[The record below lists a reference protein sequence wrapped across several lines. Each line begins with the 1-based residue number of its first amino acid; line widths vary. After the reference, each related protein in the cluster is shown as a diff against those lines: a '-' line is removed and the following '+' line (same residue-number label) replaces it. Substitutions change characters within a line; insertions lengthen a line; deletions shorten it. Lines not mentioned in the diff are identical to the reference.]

1 MAVTEE
7 TLHGDHV
14 RAARALLRMSTR
26 SLADAIGPPVTPDA
40 LKSFE
45 NRPQAY
51 MSSAGKKVLIAA
63 LERAGIKL
71 YNSGKEGASWNEPRD
86 TRPSLQEARELLRQR

>member
-26 SLADAIGPPVTPDA
+26 SLAEAIGPPVTPDA

-45 NRPQAY
+45 NRPHAY
-51 MSSAGKKVLIAA
+51 MSIEGKRTLIAA

-71 YNSGKEGASWNEPRD
+71 YNSGREGASWSEPRSV
-86 TRPSLQEARELLRQR
+86 RRSIEEARERLRQQ